1 MTSCCLILF
10 ALLFPTQS
18 YLATVSGEILDREG
32 NPMVGALV
40 TYTQIGIFERIYQMG
55 AGTRSESP
63 RMIEGTGRVYKIKTD
78 KKGAFVIARNG
89 LWRLSS

>member
-18 YLATVSGEILDREG
+18 DLATVSGEILDREG

-40 TYTQIGIFERIYQMG
+40 TYTRSAYSRDT
-55 AGTRSESP
+55 TR
-63 RMIEGTGRVYKIKTD
+63 RAALHAV
-78 KKGAFVIARNG
+78 
-89 LWRLSS
+89 